1 MAKKNKVYSFQDFL
15 NKKQSQEDDFSD
27 ENLEEL
33 LGPDAFDDDD
43 VAAEKMV
50 VRNMNGRT
58 IIYDF
63 STMTAQH
70 WRPGNPGNRRKTDI
84 VIRT

>member
-1 MAKKNKVYSFQDFL
+1 MVYTEIVTLKSRQG
-15 NKKQSQEDDFSD
+15 KT
-27 ENLEEL
+27 LESVC
-33 LGPDAFDDDD
+33 DAFDDDV
-43 VAAEKMV
+43 VAAKKTV
-50 VRNMNGRT
+50 VRNMKGRT

>member
-1 MAKKNKVYSFQDFL
+1 MVYTEIVTLKSRQG
-15 NKKQSQEDDFSD
+15 KT
-27 ENLEEL
+27 LESVR
-33 LGPDAFDDDD
+33 DAFDDDV

>member
-1 MAKKNKVYSFQDFL
+1 MVYTEIVTLKSRQG
-15 NKKQSQEDDFSD
+15 KT
-27 ENLEEL
+27 LESI
-33 LGPDAFDDDD
+33 GDAFDDDV
-43 VAAEKMV
+43 VAAKKTV
-50 VRNMNGRT
+50 VRNMKGRT

-84 VIRT
+84 ILRT